1 MKLDFITYVGHN
13 GADYAEYLKYTC
25 EVFASGKHEI
35 AWKYMEMEGAER
47 PVVGYKKI
55 GHSRDMGHNS
65 LSHGVAMNDSLK
77 AVENDYVVII
87 DADMAIV
94 YQDWD
99 DVIVNELNKND
110 VFGVGYGHNVKY
122 RNFPTVYLFAFR
134 SYILEKTII
143 DFTPKVTPGVDKPHR
158 IRLNE
163 NEAKIF
169 NMKPGASL
177 KCDTGWKIPLCIKGA
192 GFTKAVTLPMVMQT
206 SKKAQLPFEDEKHK
220 KLCLQKP
227 GHMYEWHRAGK
238 VFTTHKQA
246 SRVHP
251 LTGIWGDA
259 WKRKV
264 DCYIR
269 MRKK

>member
-1 MKLDFITYVGHN
+1 MKIDFITYAGHN
-13 GADYAEYLKYTC
+13 GPDYAEYLKYTA
-25 EVFASGKHEI
+25 ETFASGKHEI
-35 AWKYMEMEGAER
+35 DWKYMEMEGADR
-47 PVVGYKKI
+47 RVKGYKRI
-55 GHSRDMGHNS
+55 GRSRDLGHNS
-65 LSHGVAMNDSLK
+65 LSHGAAINDSLK
-77 AVENDYVVII
+77 AVENDYVIII
-87 DADMAIV
+87 DADMALV

-99 DVIVNELNKND
+99 DVIVRELNKND

-122 RNFPTVYLFAFR
+122 KNFPAVYLFCFR
-134 SYILEKTII
+134 SYILDKTTL
-143 DFTPKVTPGVDKPHR
+143 DFRPSVTAGVDKPHR

-163 NEAKIF
+163 HDAKIF
-169 NMKPGASL
+169 NMKVGASL
-177 KCDTGWKIPLCIKGA
+177 KCDTGWKLPKCVKEA
-192 GFTKAVTLPMVMQT
+192 GFTKFKTMPMVMQT

-227 GHMYEWHRAGK
+227 GHMYEWFYNGK

-251 LTGIWGDA
+251 LKGTWGDA
-259 WKRKV
+259 WKRKI